1 MTSNEHDTH
10 QLKVRLSSEHEELS
24 ERVLSEVF
32 ESLDKALEEILEH
45 VANLTLFAY
54 LLVVEEPESVA
65 FSVNLFHE
73 LGVTLTL
80 FVRTVDEES
89 FEVEEIE
96 GRRGQ
101 ELELAFHLLL
111 SWLFTIIFGSLG
123 LGGSSSGLGL
133 LLRLD
138 DGFDSFLG
146 HLNHPTFL

>member
-1 MTSNEHDTH
+1 M
-10 QLKVRLSSEHEELS
+10 
-24 ERVLSEVF
+24 
-32 ESLDKALEEILEH
+32 
-45 VANLTLFAY
+45 
-54 LLVVEEPESVA
+54 
-65 FSVNLFHE
+65 
-73 LGVTLTL
+73 TLTL

-146 HLNHPTFL
+146 HLNLSEDGDELGKSRNARKPGASLGGGFCEALVENKLEGYRQG